1 MEKKM
6 MMPANYNVMNDEE
19 MTYTYGGAGLTLADT
34 VSVTSGVIMLAGTI
48 LSIGNLIWGIGV
60 TRDWIGKNKKDTS
73 VEGLVNLAGK
83 GVSAVANYASKSLWD
98 AAVTVYTAINMT
110 GWWPV
115 TAIAL
120 LTA

>member
-19 MTYTYGGAGLTLADT
+19 MTYTHGGAASDAVIIGYGLIGTA
-34 VSVTSGVIMLAGTI
+34 ATI
-48 LSIGNLIWGIGV
+48 LSIGNLIWSVGV
-60 TRDWIGKNKKDTS
+60 TRDWIAKNKKDTS

-83 GVSAVANYASKSLWD
+83 GVSDVANYASKSLWN
-98 AAVTVYTAINMT
+98 AVVTVYTAINMT

-115 TAIAL
+115 TAIAW